1 MRRVPRVTPA
11 DWGFQLTDVGPG
23 ALAALAITLLVWI
36 VRRIITGDLVPRQ
49 THEDVRAQ
57 RDAWRAHAERQADQL
72 DDLVEGL
79 RTTERVV
86 ASLPRRDPP
95 PAEGGA

>member
-11 DWGFQLTDVGPG
+11 DLGFQLTDVGPG
-23 ALAALAITLLVWI
+23 ALAALAITLIVWI
-36 VRRIITGDLVPRQ
+36 VRRVITGDLVPRQ
-49 THEDVRAQ
+49 THEDVRAD
-57 RDAWRAHAERQADQL
+57 RDRWRAHAERQADQL

-95 PAEGGA
+95 PEGGA